1 MRPGLVVA
9 AALAAAA
16 IASTV
21 AGSAGAQGSASIT
34 VLPAEADP
42 GASVMVTDGPSS
54 PCPPPSGTASP
65 SASVDLYAIG
75 SATPANRM
83 PYQASVTPA
92 GTWTVEVKLAPDL
105 PPGTYRVQAGCYTDS
120 GLNAGFGP
128 AYDAGRLQ
136 VRQQA
141 LGSPTSSVVAS
152 QPGDSVQVVSGDVRC
167 TPPAGATSPRVRVS
181 LLDATRATR
190 AESEG
195 AVDAATGRWS
205 VSLTVPSIAAQD
217 AQIGAVCLARVGAS
231 VPYARYAPA
240 PFEVEADPSGVPPL
254 TGPPFSGPT
263 STPPSSAPGAPGAPT
278 TATTALESGSLPMT
292 PLAKPVVAEP
302 TYTG

>member
-1 MRPGLVVA
+1 MRPGFVVA

-16 IASTV
+16 LAVTV
-21 AGSAGAQGSASIT
+21 AGSADAQGVASLT
-34 VLPAEADP
+34 VVPAEADP

-92 GTWTVEVKLAPDL
+92 GTWTVEVKLASDL
-105 PPGTYRVQAGCYTDS
+105 PPGAYRVQAGCYSDS

-128 AYDAGRLQ
+128 AYEAGRLQ

-141 LGSPTSSVVAS
+141 LGSPTPSVGAS
-152 QPGDSVQVVSGDVRC
+152 QPGETVQVVSGDVRC

-181 LLDATRATR
+181 LLDAARATR

-195 AVDAATGRWS
+195 AVEAATGRWS
-205 VSLTVPSIAAQD
+205 VNLTVPSIDAQD
-217 AQIGAVCLARVGAS
+217 AQISAVCLARVGAS
-231 VPYARYAPA
+231 APYARYAPA
-240 PFEVEADPSGVPPL
+240 RFEVEADPSSVPPPV
-254 TGPPFSGPT
+254 GPPAPGPIP
-263 STPPSSAPGAPGAPT
+263 TPPSSAPGAPT
-278 TATTALESGSLPMT
+278 TTTTTLVAGSLPMT
-292 PLAKPVVAEP
+292 PLAKPIVAEP